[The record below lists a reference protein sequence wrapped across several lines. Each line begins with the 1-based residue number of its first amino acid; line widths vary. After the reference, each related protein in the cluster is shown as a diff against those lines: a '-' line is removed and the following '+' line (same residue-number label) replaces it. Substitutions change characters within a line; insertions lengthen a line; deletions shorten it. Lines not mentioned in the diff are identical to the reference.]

1 MEDTRKGFLLPEQ
14 EKLLDELIELKGI
27 AEALDGTAIKITD
40 NTGLQKL
47 KEKIFAEKPEM
58 LEMIYMVIDEL
69 FLALNELNVPIV
81 DAKDLEA

>member
-27 AEALDGTAIKITD
+27 AEALDGTAIKIAD

-69 FLALNELNVPIV
+69 FLALKGLNVPIV
-81 DAKDLEA
+81 NAKDLEA